1 MSSFS
6 GKCDLYDT
14 MSMCALHPS
23 KDNHNVL
30 VSDDLEAFEVF
41 KKETDGVIYQPVK
54 IELNDYNAEMECKR
68 NKSFLSREE
77 HIEEVPDKRCKSGKK
92 IHKYY
97 TYRYF
102 GREMTLEQINKQGYW
117 TKKEIHFDD
126 ILDLVPYFP
135 YIIGVMAVDNENHKR
150 YVEISDHS
158 YVDEKE
164 NDLLQSGIKSET
176 AKYYRQRLKEKYK
189 ELVRRLNGEKN

>member
-1 MSSFS
+1 MSFCS

-23 KDNHNVL
+23 EKNSNTL

-41 KKETDGVIYQPVK
+41 KKETGGVIYQPVK
-54 IELNDYNAEMECKR
+54 IELNDYNAEMECER

-77 HIEEVPDKRCKSGKK
+77 HIEEVPDKRSKSGKRIK
-92 IHKYY
+92 KYY
-97 TYRYF
+97 TYKYF
-102 GREMTLEQINKQGYW
+102 DKEMTLAQINQMGYW

-135 YIIGVMAVDNENHKR
+135 YIIGVMFGDSATKKR
-150 YVEISDHS
+150 YVEISSRS
-158 YVDEKE
+158 YVDEME
-164 NDLLQSGIKSET
+164 EELIQSGIKSNMAT
-176 AKYYRQRLKEKYK
+176 HYRKALKEKYI
-189 ELVRRLNGEKN
+189 ELVHRLDNLK

>member
-1 MSSFS
+1 MSFCS

-14 MSMCALHPS
+14 MSMCALHS
-23 KDNHNVL
+23 SEKNSNTL

-41 KKETDGVIYQPVK
+41 KKETGGVIYQPVK
-54 IELNDYNAEMECKR
+54 IELNDYNAKMECER

-92 IHKYY
+92 IKKYY
-97 TYRYF
+97 TYKYF
-102 GREMTLEQINKQGYW
+102 DKEMTLAQINQMGYW

-135 YIIGVMAVDNENHKR
+135 YIISVMFGDSANKKR
-150 YVEISDHS
+150 YVEISSRS
-158 YVDEKE
+158 YVDEME
-164 NDLLQSGIKSET
+164 EELIQSGIKSNMAT
-176 AKYYRQRLKEKYK
+176 HYRKALKEKYI
-189 ELVRRLNGEKN
+189 ELVHRLDNLK